1 MRENLITYVAYKFHI
16 VNVVLETWSSSDL
29 LFQWEYSV
37 YYNKVHRKT
46 GYLVFCGKID
56 QYSWRDPSIL
66 KLPISPSPNSFSS
79 NW

>member
-1 MRENLITYVAYKFHI
+1 MRENLITYVAYTFHI

-46 GYLVFCGKID
+46 GYLVFCGKIN
-56 QYSWRDPSIL
+56 QYSWPDPSIL
-66 KLPISPSPNSFSS
+66 KLLISPSPNSFSS